1 MNQQDEDF
9 RMWAR
14 AAELGSGWAGG
25 VGGTEHRKDTR
36 RLL

>member
-25 VGGTEHRKDTR
+25 VGGYRAPKGH
-36 RLL
+36 